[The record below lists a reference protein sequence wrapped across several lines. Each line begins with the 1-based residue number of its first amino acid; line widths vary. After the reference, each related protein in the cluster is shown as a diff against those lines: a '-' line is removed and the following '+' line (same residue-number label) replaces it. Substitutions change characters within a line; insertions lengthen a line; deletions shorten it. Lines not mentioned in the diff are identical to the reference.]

1 MIQFFRTANTSF
13 MKKYIPVLLT
23 VCTISLS
30 SLSAQTAT
38 DSAIAIQH
46 VEKTPEFKKG
56 INGWIRFLEN
66 NLDKNLMTKSGAPSG
81 KYRVLGSFIVE
92 TDGSVKD
99 ILIEE
104 DPGYGTADEY
114 KRIIRLSSKQWIP
127 ASDKGIAVAYRTKQ
141 SLTFVHP

>member
-1 MIQFFRTANTSF
+1 
-13 MKKYIPVLLT
+13 MKKYIPVLLI
-23 VCTISLS
+23 VCIVSAS
-30 SLSAQTAT
+30 SLSAQTGT
-38 DSAIAIQH
+38 DSAVAIQH
-46 VEKTPEFKKG
+46 VEKKPEFKKG
-56 INGWIRFLEN
+56 INGWLRFLEN
-66 NLDKNLMTKSGAPSG
+66 NLDRNLMAKSGAPSG

-127 ASDKGIAVAYRTKQ
+127 ASDKGVAVAYRTKQ
-141 SLTFVHP
+141 SLTFVNP